1 VGSTPSGAGPL
12 LWTVASTMTKP
23 VILVTTAV
31 FSPALAAL
39 PCDTS
44 AFTAQDSETLKPGI
58 QGDLFLYYCEEIP

>member
-1 VGSTPSGAGPL
+1 
-12 LWTVASTMTKP
+12 MTKP